1 MKMNNVFTDSKK
13 HYEILDGLRG
23 VAALIVVLFHIFEI
37 FSNGDHT
44 KQFINHG
51 YLAVDFFFVL
61 SGFVIAH
68 AYDDRWN
75 KMTIAGFFKRR
86 LIRLHPMIIV
96 GMTIGAVAF
105 YFSESPIFPNIAG
118 TPLWKLI
125 LVMLIGYTLLP
136 LPVSMDIRGWTEM
149 HPLNGPSWSLFFE
162 YIANILYAL
171 ILRKLSNIILIILTV
186 LAGLCLIYLGITSP
200 KGDIIGG
207 WSLTSEQ
214 LRIGFTRLMYPFL
227 SGLILSRLFKPGNI
241 KNAFLWCTLLII
253 FFLGFPRVG
262 ADKALWWNGLY
273 DSLTVII
280 VFPLIVYIG
289 ASGKIKSEIASK
301 ICTFLGDISYPIYIV
316 HFPLIYIF
324 YAWVVNNKVSLDNA
338 WPMGIVVL
346 IFSVLIAYIS
356 LKFYDLP
363 FRKWLTRKI
372 NR

>member
-1 MKMNNVFTDSKK
+1 
-13 HYEILDGLRG
+13 
-23 VAALIVVLFHIFEI
+23 
-37 FSNGDHT
+37 
-44 KQFINHG
+44 
-51 YLAVDFFFVL
+51 
-61 SGFVIAH
+61 
-68 AYDDRWN
+68 
-75 KMTIAGFFKRR
+75 
-86 LIRLHPMIIV
+86 
-96 GMTIGAVAF
+96 
-105 YFSESPIFPNIAG
+105 
-118 TPLWKLI
+118 
-125 LVMLIGYTLLP
+125 
-136 LPVSMDIRGWTEM
+136 M